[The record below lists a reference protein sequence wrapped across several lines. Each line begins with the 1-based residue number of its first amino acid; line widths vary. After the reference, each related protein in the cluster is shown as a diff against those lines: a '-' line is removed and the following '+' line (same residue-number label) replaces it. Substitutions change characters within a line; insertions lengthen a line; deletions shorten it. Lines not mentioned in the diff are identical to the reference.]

1 MKRIGIYPG
10 TFDPITNGHL
20 DIINRGI
27 KLFDVLYV
35 VVPNNIQKH
44 TLFTVDERIHLLKEV
59 LKDYKNVIVTCT
71 DKMTVEF
78 AKEVGAFAMLRGLRM
93 VSDFEYELQL
103 AAINKVMSEDIE
115 TVFVMSSHELSFLS
129 SSSVKE
135 IAKFGG
141 DTSQFVPEV
150 VSKALINKMKSN

>member
-1 MKRIGIYPG
+1 MEKRIGIYPG

-20 DIINRGI
+20 DIIQRGL

-44 TLFTVDERIHLLKEV
+44 TLFTVEERIALLKEV
-59 LKDYKNVIVTCT
+59 LKDYENIIITST
-71 DKMTVEF
+71 DKLTVDF
-78 AKEVGAFAMLRGLRM
+78 AEEVGAFAMLRGLRM

-103 AAINKVMSEDIE
+103 SAINKAMKQEIE
-115 TVFVMSSHELSFLS
+115 TVFIMSSHELSFLS

-135 IAKFGG
+135 IAKFNE
-141 DTSQFVPEV
+141 DTSKFVPQV
-150 VSKALINKMKSN
+150 VADALKAKFSK

>member
-1 MKRIGIYPG
+1 MEKRIGIYPG

-20 DIINRGI
+20 DIIQRGI

-35 VVPNNIQKH
+35 VVPNNIQKN
-44 TLFTVDERIHLLKEV
+44 TLFTVDERIALLKEV
-59 LKDYKNVIVTCT
+59 LKDYDNVIITKT
-71 DKMTVEF
+71 DLLTVDF

-103 AAINKVMSEDIE
+103 SAINKAMNGEVE
-115 TVFVMSSHELSFLS
+115 TIFIMSSHELSFLS

-135 IAKFGG
+135 IAKFNG
-141 DTSQFVPEV
+141 DISNFVPDV
-150 VSKALINKMKSN
+150 VAKALKEKLHK

>member
-1 MKRIGIYPG
+1 MEKRIGIYPG

-20 DIINRGI
+20 DIIQRGI

-35 VVPNNIQKH
+35 VVPNNIQKN
-44 TLFTVDERIHLLKEV
+44 TLFTVDERIALLKEV
-59 LKDYKNVIVTCT
+59 LKDYDNVIITKT
-71 DKMTVEF
+71 DLLTVDF

-103 AAINKVMSEDIE
+103 SAINKAMNGEVE
-115 TVFVMSSHELSFLS
+115 TIFIMSSHELSFLS

-135 IAKFGG
+135 IAKFNG
-141 DTSQFVPEV
+141 DISNFVPDV
-150 VSKALINKMKSN
+150 VAKALKEKLHN